1 MHDAMEQ
8 TVKAGTARGIYTPRY
23 RIAGKTGTAQVK
35 SIAQGKSYNKAAL
48 DKRHWDH
55 AWFNGFAPVEE
66 PEIALSVLVENGGGG
81 SAVAAPIGR
90 ALFDYWMLQRKTD
103 PILPP
108 TADELRAIKRQKAFE
123 KAMRDALRDKEQAL
137 AEKAEAQAAENAAT
151 SE

>member
-1 MHDAMEQ
+1 
-8 TVKAGTARGIYTPRY
+8 
-23 RIAGKTGTAQVK
+23 
-35 SIAQGKSYNKAAL
+35 KAAL

-90 ALFDYWMLQRKTD
+90 ALFDYWMLQRKTN